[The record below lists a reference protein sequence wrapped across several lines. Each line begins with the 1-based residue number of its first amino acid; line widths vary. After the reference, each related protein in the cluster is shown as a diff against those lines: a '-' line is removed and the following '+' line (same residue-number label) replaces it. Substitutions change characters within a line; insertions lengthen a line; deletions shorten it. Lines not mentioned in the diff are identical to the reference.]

1 VPCPLRSHPL
11 LVSLCLSPGLATAAL
26 AAGTGRAA
34 QRSFSNRV
42 VHEPVHVSQGVMQG
56 LLIKKIAPNYPP
68 LALQARIGG
77 AVILNVEISRSG
89 DVVNTSLF
97 SGHPMPAAAA
107 VRSCGRRA
115 TPEPATRRTRHAS
128 PDQLHSLGKLE
139 EPLALEQKGHDSRAV
154 ALHDFRLIRVNPCK
168 SLNPRQRNF

>member
-1 VPCPLRSHPL
+1 VPCPLRSDPP
-11 LVSLCLSPGLATAAL
+11 LVSLCLSPGLAAAAW

-34 QRSFSNRV
+34 QRWFSNRV
-42 VHEPVHVSQGVMQG
+42 VDEPVHVSQEVMQG
-56 LLIKKIAPNYPP
+56 LLIKKLAPNYPA

-107 VRSCGRRA
+107 VRS
-115 TPEPATRRTRHAS
+115 
-128 PDQLHSLGKLE
+128 
-139 EPLALEQKGHDSRAV
+139 
-154 ALHDFRLIRVNPCK
+154 
-168 SLNPRQRNF
+168 